1 MNIFRRHRRKN
12 ASTDNQQPEINFDIS
27 DNKSVT
33 YPEGDIVTPSEG
45 ADDSSEK
52 LQQTI
57 FGVRFPWE
65 AIFFVTVGALSE
77 VVDAMFLNATL
88 ETLGRD
94 LDPTTATIISYIV
107 GAGCFFS
114 MAFVGFQFGNRR
126 YYTKVGERVSYG
138 FWAGSGIALVVAKL
152 LAGLVG
158 GGLDSVIAGRMSAS
172 ELFGSEEF
180 LSNFIVAMVQAVLYV
195 GTGFMTRDSV
205 RILTD
210 NDLREY
216 FLARRRYKQLLN
228 ELSEQR
234 GDIAED
240 ISKLKAYPKF
250 AERLV
255 LSKSS
260 VKKNVAQYNESAR
273 ALIEA
278 KMAITVDPDLM
289 EDIYDRA
296 MEKEALRH
304 KK

>member
-1 MNIFRRHRRKN
+1 MKLLRRRKK
-12 ASTDNQQPEINFDIS
+12 AGEDIEI
-27 DNKSVT
+27 
-33 YPEGDIVTPSEG
+33 
-45 ADDSSEK
+45 DSPTIKIDTSKEK
-52 LQQTI
+52 EETEPQENLYQTI

-65 AIFFVTVGALSE
+65 AIFFVTVGLLSE

-88 ETLGRD
+88 ETLGKD
-94 LDPTTATIISYIV
+94 LNPTVATVISYIV

-114 MAFVGFQFGNRR
+114 MAFVGFQLGNRR
-126 YYTKVGERVSYG
+126 YYTKFGERISYG
-138 FWAGSGIALVVAKL
+138 FWAVAGVALVLAKL

-158 GGLDSVIAGRMSAS
+158 GGLDDVLAGKMSVGDLLVTEEFISNAVIA
-172 ELFGSEEF
+172 F
-180 LSNFIVAMVQAVLYV
+180 VQMVLYV

-216 FLARRRYKQLLN
+216 FLARRRFKKLLD

-234 GDIAED
+234 GDIVED
-240 ISKLKAYPKF
+240 ISKLKAYPKY

-255 LSKSS
+255 ESKRS
-260 VKKNVAQYNESAR
+260 VKKNVVQYNESAR

-278 KMAITVDPDLM
+278 KMAISVEPDLM
-289 EDIYDRA
+289 EDMYNNA
-296 MEKEALRH
+296 MAKEGRPI

>member
-1 MNIFRRHRRKN
+1 MNIFRRRRKN
-12 ASTDNQQPEINFDIS
+12 ETTDAQQPVVDFGNLKGK
-27 DNKSVT
+27 NTKS
-33 YPEGDIVTPSEG
+33 PETDTT
-45 ADDSSEK
+45 ASSEITDVQYEK
-52 LQQTI
+52 IQQTI

-126 YYTKVGERVSYG
+126 YYTKVGEYVSYG
-138 FWAGSGIALVVAKL
+138 FWACSGIALVAAKL

-180 LSNFIVAMVQAVLYV
+180 LSNLIVAVVQAVLYV

-216 FLARRRYKQLLN
+216 FLARRRYKQLLE

-234 GDIAED
+234 GNIAED
-240 ISKLKAYPKF
+240 ISKLKSYPKF

-255 LSKSS
+255 LSKRS

-278 KMAITVDPDLM
+278 KMAITVEPDLM
-289 EDIYDRA
+289 EDMYDRA
-296 MEKEALRH
+296 MEKEALRN